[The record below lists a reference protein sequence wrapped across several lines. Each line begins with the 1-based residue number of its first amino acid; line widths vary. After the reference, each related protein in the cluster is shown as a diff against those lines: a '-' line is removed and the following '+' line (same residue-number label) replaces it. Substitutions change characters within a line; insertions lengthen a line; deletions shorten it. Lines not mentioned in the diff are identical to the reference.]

1 MGITLSSLALGAVG
15 QAQLAPLLAPW
26 FTRWGVAGAAASQT
40 TAAIVALLALT
51 GPSGHAHVHSPEELD
66 LQVAESGE
74 GGAGERVTWQ
84 GLELTGG
91 QHRRP
96 WRRALP
102 GAGSRR
108 RTSATRRST
117 SVIPG
122 LSGPGRAP

>member
-1 MGITLSSLALGAVG
+1 VGITLSSLALGAVG

-84 GLELTGG
+84 GLELTVVSTDGRG
-91 QHRRP
+91 VGRCRV
-96 WRRALP
+96 RALDVEP
-102 GAGSRR
+102 PPPA
-108 RTSATRRST
+108 A
-117 SVIPG
+117 
-122 LSGPGRAP
+122 APA